1 MSKTKST
8 AKANFE
14 KTTREDALEVANEL
28 QNAIMDFCEECVVA
42 GSIRQGKEMV
52 GDVDIVIIPKTPVDE
67 FIAKIKETI
76 DFEYGGTKKLFG
88 MFMGR
93 PINIFITTADSFGAC
108 LYQSTGPALYNVHKR
123 RLAKA
128 KGYKLN
134 EYGLFNRE
142 TDEKVAG
149 ATEESIFE
157 ALGWSY
163 REPSDRKVP
172 EWVAKRNK

>member
-1 MSKTKST
+1 MSKLKST

-14 KTTREDALEVANEL
+14 KTSSHEAILIANEL
-28 QNAIMDFCEECVVA
+28 CNRIDEFCEKYDIA

-76 DFEYGGTKKLFG
+76 EFEYGGTKKLFG

-93 PINIFITTADSFGAC
+93 PVNIFITNEDSYGAC

-123 RLAKA
+123 RLAKS
-128 KGYKLN
+128 KGFKLN

-142 TDEKVAG
+142 TNEKVAG
-149 ATEESIFE
+149 HTEESIFE

-163 REPSDRKVP
+163 KAPTERKAP
-172 EWVAKRNK
+172 TWVK